1 MNFSLERNSK
11 LNKDFIFRHLTEE
24 QIFAYYI
31 GSFIYKKKLFR
42 SNLRKDNNPT
52 CSLYRNKS
60 NTLIYKDFAT
70 GQSLNA
76 FGYVMELF
84 HCTYPE
90 ALRIIAN
97 DFGLIKDS
105 NIKKNKGKIIS
116 KEFKVEEKEFS
127 KIQVEIQDFT
137 DLELKWWSKYGITKD
152 ILNKF
157 NVYSC
162 KHVFLNDQ
170 LIAESKQHCP
180 IFGYYGKKYQGL
192 ELWRCYF
199 PKNKSCKFIGNWPT
213 KKIQGFDNIPKQG
226 KLLVITKAM
235 KDVLTLYSLG
245 ISAIAP
251 CSETQFL
258 SETVLEDLKK
268 RFSYIVVLFDNDY
281 TGITFMN
288 RLKKKYPELL
298 YTWIPRKLEAKDISD
313 YYAKYGKKKTQQ
325 LIKQF
330 LLSIKNEHL

>member
-11 LNKDFIFRHLTEE
+11 LNKDFILQHLTEE
-24 QIFAYYI
+24 QIFGYYL
-31 GSFIYKKKLFR
+31 GSFINKKKLFC
-42 SNLRKDNNPT
+42 SNLRKDHKPT

-60 NTLIYKDFAT
+60 GTLIYKDFAT

-116 KEFKVEEKEFS
+116 KDVKIEEKEFS
-127 KIQVEIQDFT
+127 KIQVEIQEFSE
-137 DLELKWWSKYGITKD
+137 LELKWWNKYGITKD
-152 ILNKF
+152 ILDKF

-170 LIAESKQHCP
+170 LIAKSQQHCP
-180 IFGYYGKKYQGL
+180 IFGYYGRKFQGL

-199 PKNKSCKFIGNWPT
+199 PKNKACKFIGNWPT
-213 KKIQGFDNIPKQG
+213 KKIQGLDNIPKSG

-251 CSETQFL
+251 CSETQFV
-258 SETVLEDLKK
+258 SETLLETLKK
-268 RFSYIVVLFDNDY
+268 RFKYIIVLFDSDY
-281 TGITFMN
+281 TGISFMN
-288 RLKKKYPELL
+288 KLKKRYSTLI

-313 YYAKYGKKKTQQ
+313 YYYKYGKRSTQK

-330 LLSIKNEHL
+330 LLHIKHE